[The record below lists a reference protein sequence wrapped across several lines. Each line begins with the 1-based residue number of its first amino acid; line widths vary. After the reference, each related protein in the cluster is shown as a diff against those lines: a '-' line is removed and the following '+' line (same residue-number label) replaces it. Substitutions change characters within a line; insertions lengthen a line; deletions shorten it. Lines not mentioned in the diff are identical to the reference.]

1 MSVAK
6 NKFNPH
12 NLRPIFIMKLTIT
25 GFSNSGKTTVFN
37 ALTGLNL
44 PTTTYPTLISADTEP
59 HTGVVKIPDARIDRL
74 SSIYNPKKTTRA
86 TVEYID
92 YVGITSGGDASQN
105 LKVFNLIKDVDAI
118 VHVVR
123 AFEDESIIHPW
134 DNINPK
140 RDVISFEA
148 ELILGDLEFVEKRL
162 QKIEEQAKKGK
173 KQDEADRHLLMKC
186 KKALEEEISLRN
198 LEFNEEEKRQMFAY
212 QFLSTM
218 PEIIALNISEK
229 DIDSEKVKNFQSE
242 IEAYFKNLGQSS
254 IPPVIALCGKIEMEI
269 AQLPGDEAKAF
280 LDDLG
285 IDEPAMNR
293 LCRISYDALG
303 LISFFTVGEDEVR
316 AWTIKKE
323 TSAHQAAGKIHSDIE
338 RGFIRAEVVSYDDF
352 GLSGEDMIR
361 VKEKG
366 LFRLEGKTY
375 PVKDG
380 DIINFKFNV

>member
-1 MSVAK
+1 
-6 NKFNPH
+6 
-12 NLRPIFIMKLTIT
+12 MKLTIT

-44 PTTTYPTLISADTEP
+44 PTTTYPTLITADTEP
-59 HTGVVKIPDARIDRL
+59 HTGVVKIPDVRIDRL

-92 YVGITSGGDASQN
+92 YAGIASGSDAVQN

-140 RDVISFEA
+140 RDVMSFEA

-242 IEAYFKNLGQSS
+242 IEAYFKDLGQRS

-269 AQLPGDEAKAF
+269 AQLPADEAKAF

-316 AWTIKKE
+316 AWTIKKG

-352 GLSGEDMIR
+352 ILSGEDMIR

-366 LFRLEGKTY
+366 LFRL
-375 PVKDG
+375 
-380 DIINFKFNV
+380 